1 MKADEGEICVLGG
14 GPAGS
19 VIARSLAELGH
30 DVLLIDRTARENGP
44 RGESLAPSIVPI
56 LDSLRLRSAVDAAV
70 FCREKQA
77 LVLWGSGDVA
87 VKSFGAS
94 PSLLVERAMLDDR
107 LRTAASRAAVRIVSP
122 AKARAVR
129 HLSGGEWLI
138 PVATSDG
145 PMVVKSRFLVDAR
158 GKRHRMCID
167 DGASRT
173 VALSAPWTSGDQA
186 FAETRIEAG
195 NDEWF
200 WGSPLPDGSYAA
212 AIFLDSARVAGFH
225 ADGRREFYRDVLS
238 RSKLL
243 KDLMRGKMIGP
254 VCVRDATPRV
264 SKDPI
269 GNDFIRVGE
278 ASVSIDPLSSQG
290 IQTALLSAIQASAA
304 VHTILTEGCDPG
316 AARAFYRERQQAA
329 AARSRLTAARLYRQH
344 RVQSSFWMH
353 RSLAA
358 DGAAVDVQPQAPI
371 TGASP
376 SRPRVDQSL
385 QSLQF
390 DHSFQ
395 SDHPLQLDHAL
406 QIVDVPVLSGAFI
419 RRAPALCHPRLE
431 QPVAYFSGVA
441 LAPLV
446 READGASTADEIL
459 RRWTRRMPPEAAWN
473 IMTWMCAVGILIPP
487 SSARR
492 PRTRLVADDAASF
505 RA

>member
-19 VIARSLAELGH
+19 VIARCLAELGH
-30 DVLLIDRTARENGP
+30 DVLLIDRAARENGP

-129 HLSGGEWLI
+129 HLCGGEWLI
-138 PVATSDG
+138 PIATSDG

-167 DGASRT
+167 DGAPRT
-173 VALSAPWTSGDQA
+173 VALSAPWTPGDQA

-212 AIFLDSARVAGFH
+212 AIFLDSARVAGCH

-290 IQTALLSAIQASAA
+290 IQTAVLSAIQASAA

-329 AARSRLTAARLYRQH
+329 AARSRLTAASLYRQH
-344 RVQSSFWMH
+344 PVQSSFWMH
-353 RSLAA
+353 RSRTA
-358 DGAAVDVQPQAPI
+358 DGAAVDHQSQART

-376 SRPRVDQSL
+376 SRLQSDQSL
-385 QSLQF
+385 QL
-390 DHSFQ
+390 DHS
-395 SDHPLQLDHAL
+395 LQLDYSL
-406 QIVDVPVLSGAFI
+406 QILDVPVLSGAFI

-431 QPVAYFSGVA
+431 HPVAYFSGVA

-459 RRWTRRMPPEAAWN
+459 RRWTRRIPPEAAWN
-473 IMTWMCAVGILIPP
+473 IMTWMCAVGILVPP
-487 SSARR
+487 SGARR
-492 PRTRLVADDAASF
+492 PRTQLVADDAASF